1 MQLLPRIYLPSI
13 SPISPLYL
21 PYISLQLLP
30 RMREAG
36 VAPDARAMATVAWA
50 AGRGPGWP
58 KALDLLREM
67 RSTMAAADFYM
78 MALGCRALTLPLPLT
93 LTPEPLPSPQP

>member
-1 MQLLPRIYLPSI
+1 
-13 SPISPLYL
+13 
-21 PYISLQLLP
+21 
-30 RMREAG
+30 MREAG

>member
-1 MQLLPRIYLPSI
+1 M
-13 SPISPLYL
+13 
-21 PYISLQLLP
+21 QLLP

-67 RSTMAAADFYM
+67 RATMAAADFYM
-78 MALGCRALTLPLPLT
+78 MALGACERLEAVVALLRMMRAEGLSPEVRVRVRVRVRVSYPYP
-93 LTPEPLPSPQP
+93 TP